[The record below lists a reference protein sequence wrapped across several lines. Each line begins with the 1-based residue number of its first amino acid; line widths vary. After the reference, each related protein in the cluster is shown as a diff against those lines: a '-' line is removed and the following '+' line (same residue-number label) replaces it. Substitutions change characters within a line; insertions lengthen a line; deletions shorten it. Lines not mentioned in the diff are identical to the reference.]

1 MRALIHSIVCL
12 SVFSTLVSH
21 DVGAAGRQLTGS
33 HAPASSAPIPAA
45 KAAAT
50 FTVPEG
56 FEMRLFASEPEVV
69 NPVAMDWDERGRLWV
84 LELFEYPRGAKPGE
98 KPRDRVRILEDT
110 DADGR
115 ADKSTLFADGL
126 NLATGLLLGDG
137 GVYIGQAPYLLFLED
152 TDGDDKAD
160 KTTRL
165 LGGFGLEDRHELLNG
180 FTWGP
185 DGMLYMTHGVFTHSK
200 VTDPE
205 HAERPEVILNA
216 GVARF
221 EPESKRFEIFSDG
234 ASNQWHVDFDRYGNA
249 FVSACVID
257 HLFHMAPGGLYVR
270 QGGRPEHAYS
280 YGLLPSI
287 VDHKHYRAAYC
298 GVAVYLGHQYP
309 VNYLGR
315 VLMGNIHENAVNMDR
330 LEPDGSSFKAHSMDN
345 FVQSSD
351 GWFRSVSEQI
361 GPDGT
366 VWIAD
371 WYDKYP
377 CYQNAQADPE
387 GVDRE
392 YGRIWRVVHVGD
404 QPGKQVNSRPQVKM
418 DLAEA
423 TSNKLVDFL
432 GHPNIWHREM
442 AQRLLKERKDPASKK
457 PLSDLMRT
465 GSTIESRLTALWTLH
480 SAGLLDETLLSAA
493 EVDSHFAMR
502 TWAARLTGERR
513 SSDPVALTRLQ
524 VLAEDRDP
532 TVRNAVA
539 TALRQYSSG
548 ALTINRPSTSNA
560 TLSDLGPTF
569 ARLIRA
575 SASEDDPLIPF
586 MTWMAL
592 EPWVLETPEM
602 VLEWLVQNGGTTK
615 PLSQELFY
623 KTIRRLNDQAQPRT
637 VGLAVRALTALL
649 DGDQDLLISGLNALV
664 EGQRLNKTLPEG
676 ASDFLAS
683 LAGSKKSEVKSR
695 YLQLGALWG
704 DENTMEQLAALIASA
719 DSSDAD
725 RRMAVQLAKQIDHPA
740 VLKALSDRVIAT
752 PNGAAI
758 RETIDALGGHD
769 QPSVASLLVRQW
781 PKFEMAQRQAA
792 TSVLVSRPAWL
803 NTFLSAVESK
813 TIQPSDVPAAVIRS
827 LSNHRDQAIRERAQ
841 KSIGR
846 FREPN
851 ADMDKLIQTKR
862 GVVLSGEPDLDNGKQ
877 LAEAVCLVCHEL
889 HGKGA
894 QVGPDLTGVGR
905 STLDALL
912 ANVINPNQIIGA
924 GYENIVIETKDDRSL
939 SGRLTE
945 ETATYVKLLASGGRE
960 EVISKSDIQ
969 SREVTENSV
978 MPEGLEQMPDKDF
991 RDLIWYVLNPPEDKR
1006 PMTAA
1011 LRNELVGTSEP
1022 LIQRDYESISLWNPD
1037 WKVQSAEI
1045 RQAPSVEP
1053 EWEGSKNVL
1062 VTHPFRHQG
1071 GASLERTIEVPSQ
1084 GKTYLDLMVATS
1096 PRGQWVLRAFADLK
1110 LVARQN
1116 ISRQGGVWKTIRVD
1130 LTPFAGKTIPVR
1142 LENYAYDMQNDFAY
1156 WGSVKLVTE

>member
-1 MRALIHSIVCL
+1 
-12 SVFSTLVSH
+12 
-21 DVGAAGRQLTGS
+21 
-33 HAPASSAPIPAA
+33 
-45 KAAAT
+45 
-50 FTVPEG
+50 
-56 FEMRLFASEPEVV
+56 
-69 NPVAMDWDERGRLWV
+69 
-84 LELFEYPRGAKPGE
+84 
-98 KPRDRVRILEDT
+98 
-110 DADGR
+110 
-115 ADKSTLFADGL
+115 
-126 NLATGLLLGDG
+126 
-137 GVYIGQAPYLLFLED
+137 
-152 TDGDDKAD
+152 
-160 KTTRL
+160 
-165 LGGFGLEDRHELLNG
+165 
-180 FTWGP
+180 
-185 DGMLYMTHGVFTHSK
+185 
-200 VTDPE
+200 
-205 HAERPEVILNA
+205 
-216 GVARF
+216 
-221 EPESKRFEIFSDG
+221 
-234 ASNQWHVDFDRYGNA
+234 
-249 FVSACVID
+249 
-257 HLFHMAPGGLYVR
+257 
-270 QGGRPEHAYS
+270 
-280 YGLLPSI
+280 
-287 VDHKHYRAAYC
+287 
-298 GVAVYLGHQYP
+298 
-309 VNYLGR
+309 
-315 VLMGNIHENAVNMDR
+315 
-330 LEPDGSSFKAHSMDN
+330 
-345 FVQSSD
+345 
-351 GWFRSVSEQI
+351 
-361 GPDGT
+361 
-366 VWIAD
+366 
-371 WYDKYP
+371 
-377 CYQNAQADPE
+377 
-387 GVDRE
+387 
-392 YGRIWRVVHVGD
+392 
-404 QPGKQVNSRPQVKM
+404 
-418 DLAEA
+418 
-423 TSNKLVDFL
+423 
-432 GHPNIWHREM
+432 
-442 AQRLLKERKDPASKK
+442 
-457 PLSDLMRT
+457 
-465 GSTIESRLTALWTLH
+465 
-480 SAGLLDETLLSAA
+480 
-493 EVDSHFAMR
+493 
-502 TWAARLTGERR
+502 
-513 SSDPVALTRLQ
+513 
-524 VLAEDRDP
+524 
-532 TVRNAVA
+532 
-539 TALRQYSSG
+539 
-548 ALTINRPSTSNA
+548 
-560 TLSDLGPTF
+560 
-569 ARLIRA
+569 
-575 SASEDDPLIPF
+575 
-586 MTWMAL
+586 
-592 EPWVLETPEM
+592 
-602 VLEWLVQNGGTTK
+602 
-615 PLSQELFY
+615 
-623 KTIRRLNDQAQPRT
+623 
-637 VGLAVRALTALL
+637 
-649 DGDQDLLISGLNALV
+649 
-664 EGQRLNKTLPEG
+664 
-676 ASDFLAS
+676 
-683 LAGSKKSEVKSR
+683 
-695 YLQLGALWG
+695 
-704 DENTMEQLAALIASA
+704 
-719 DSSDAD
+719 
-725 RRMAVQLAKQIDHPA
+725 MAVQLAKQIDHPA

-862 GVVLSGEPDLDNGKQ
+862 GVVLSGESDLDNGKQ

-969 SREVTENSV
+969 SRRVTENSV